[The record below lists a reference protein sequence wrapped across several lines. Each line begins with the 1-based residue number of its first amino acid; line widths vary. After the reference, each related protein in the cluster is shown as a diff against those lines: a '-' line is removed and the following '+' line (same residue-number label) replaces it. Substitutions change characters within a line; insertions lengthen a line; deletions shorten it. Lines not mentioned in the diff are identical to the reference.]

1 MLDEYTIITESEYDS
16 LDEGAK
22 RAYRRVDNKITQ
34 YFRCTSG
41 PKKGKLASDPSKCGQ
56 RKDPKR
62 VRHGRRVAQQKGA
75 IRVRKTMNRKKTQSS
90 KRVSQLNR
98 TLNNRRA
105 NNNKSKTNE
114 SFLGY
119 LVHQHLIEKLLE
131 NDTFNEFLYESSD
144 SAFEMMLNST
154 LLDEFLDNNV

>member
-1 MLDEYTIITESEYDS
+1 MSEYTIITESEYNL

-62 VRHGRRVAQQKGA
+62 VRHGRKVAQQKGA

-90 KRVSQLNR
+90 KRVAQLNR
-98 TLNNRRA
+98 TLNTRRA
-105 NNNKSKTNE
+105 NNNHTTE
-114 SFLGY
+114 SFINY
-119 LVHQHLIEKLLE
+119 LINQQLIEQLMG
-131 NDTFNEFLYESSD
+131 NDDFVEFLYESSD
-144 SAFEMMLNST
+144 EAFEMLLNT
-154 LLDEFLDNNV
+154 ELLDGFLNTNV